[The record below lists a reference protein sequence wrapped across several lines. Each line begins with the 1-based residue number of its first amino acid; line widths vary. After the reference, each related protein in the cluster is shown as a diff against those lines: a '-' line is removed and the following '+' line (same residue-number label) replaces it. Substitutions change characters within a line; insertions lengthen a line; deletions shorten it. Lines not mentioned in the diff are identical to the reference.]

1 MKLKNFRLKNHV
13 APVLHDG
20 MEFKWIVKIFKE
32 EISISKF
39 NRLNVQNII
48 FLRIGK
54 ERFGWNIDAFICKLL
69 DTLCS
74 IFRIKYYVLSARI
87 RSSNF
92 YSKNVTRAN
101 DAIFIKFQIKLF
113 CEKAGET
120 KKVWKLEIIICSLIF
135 LDGFSISIANNLLTF
150 SNLI

>member
-48 FLRIGK
+48 FLRIEK
-54 ERFGWNIDAFICKLL
+54 ERFGWNIDAN
-69 DTLCS
+69 CS
-74 IFRIKYYVLSARI
+74 IHFGQ
-87 RSSNF
+87 F
-92 YSKNVTRAN
+92 
-101 DAIFIKFQIKLF
+101 F
-113 CEKAGET
+113 E
-120 KKVWKLEIIICSLIF
+120 
-135 LDGFSISIANNLLTF
+135 
-150 SNLI
+150 